1 MTIDLSKITPQM
13 IQAAILVDDL
23 DAAIRP
29 LQDAAGITD
38 GGVAD
43 MAFTQRDTWEG
54 VGKATREEQIKKWL
68 DLEKL
73 YLPKDATA
81 IDRAIRTAEPTKPQV
96 MLYVWGSYDSTI
108 IGPFVSDDAAKGW
121 ATSRFKGLN
130 CDWATYTMCRPED
143 YSEREVDHLKEALF
157 KVFQM
162 TRRYCDDLGTALSD
176 SMWDENGHKG
186 IGFLYGGL
194 FIEITQDWW
203 PDEAKAQGRYHL
215 LIERDER
222 ISNDLE
228 SLERDLFEFATGTN
242 CLTFEQ
248 ATDDLTVDVFDIT
261 GKLIARHLLRD
272 YLAEP
277 SFDDGPPGEKYKI
290 RLALAQA
297 GETKVDGWRLAVVKP
312 ADPATFPPK
321 PATQEG

>member
-13 IQAAILVDDL
+13 IQAAVLVDDL
-23 DAAIRP
+23 DAAISP

-54 VGKATREEQIKKWL
+54 VGKATREEQIKDWIN
-68 DLEKL
+68 LEK
-73 YLPKDATA
+73 
-81 IDRAIRTAEPTKPQV
+81 IHAIRTEPKNPLTV
-96 MLYVWGSYDSTI
+96 LYVWGSYDSTI
-108 IGPFVSDDAAKGW
+108 IGPFASEDVAKGW

-143 YSEREVDHLKEALF
+143 YSTREDDDPNEALF
-157 KVFQM
+157 KIFQM

-176 SMWDENGHKG
+176 SLWDENGHKG
-186 IGFLYGGL
+186 IGFLYGDL
-194 FIEITQDWW
+194 FIEIQQDWW

-222 ISNDLE
+222 ITNDLE

-248 ATDDLTVDVFDIT
+248 ATDDLTVDLFEGDGVPSEQRKKHISRGPLSNIIKENKDSME
-261 GKLIARHLLRD
+261 
-272 YLAEP
+272 AE
-277 SFDDGPPGEKYKI
+277 EVATMRK
-290 RLALAQA
+290 ALVEN
-297 GETKVDGWRLAVVKP
+297 GTYRIVGFVGCWWDVVLVKP